1 MNATEFQQ
9 HIGKIKHAVQGSAFS
24 NANQLLSQLKSK
36 DLNASQHVEV
46 LYLTAVTCRLSGDY
60 LAASHHLN
68 TLLNMRPDYGRAH
81 QELAYNY
88 DALNKP
94 KEAASALF
102 TATHYNPALISSWK
116 KLLTV
121 YRKHNDKDAE
131 QLALQQLEYLE
142 SLPAPIL
149 GAYDL
154 MYEKKLAS
162 AEQICRQFLLKNK
175 HHPEAM
181 LLLAELGI
189 QLKVYHDAE
198 FLLESCSTLYPDNLR
213 AIITYLSLLAK
224 LGKHQKVLEIAEMQR
239 ERFTDNLQIIMA
251 KANALLGLN
260 KTAEAIAI
268 YDDLL
273 AKEKDRPAVW
283 LALGHAYKSKGKT
296 DKAIFAYQQAAYYHP
311 QFGDAYWSLANL
323 KSYRFDDK
331 EVSRMLELEQQPSI
345 GLDDRIHVCFAI
357 GKALEDMKRYDDA
370 FSYYNRGNQFK
381 LASVQ
386 FDITRTEQAVE
397 SQIAVSSK
405 QDFNRE
411 STGFP
416 SPEPIFIVGMPRAG
430 STLLEQILASQGD
443 IDGTMELHNILSLA
457 SSISNQ
463 QKPYPFCLNE
473 LTFEQRYNLG
483 KQYIEQ
489 TKYYRGNAPF
499 FIDKMPNNFMH
510 IGFIKQILPNAKII
524 DARRD
529 PMDCCFSN
537 FKQLFGDGQEF
548 SYGLEEIGRYFEAYA
563 KLMRHWDKVYPG
575 QILRVTHEEVL
586 DDLALQ
592 VKRMLDY
599 IGVPFDSACLD
610 FYNTERLI
618 KTPSAEQV
626 RQPINRSGQDRWK
639 PFEAHLSPLLKR
651 FK

>member
-9 HIGKIKHAVQGSAFS
+9 HIGKIKQAVQRSGFT
-24 NANQLLSQLKSK
+24 NASQLITQLKSK
-36 DLNASQHVEV
+36 GLNASQQIEILYLEAVICR
-46 LYLTAVTCRLSGDY
+46 LNGDYLTASQ
-60 LAASHHLN
+60 HLN
-68 TLLNMRPDYGRAH
+68 KLLQMCPDYGRAH

-88 DALNKP
+88 EALNKP

-116 KLLTV
+116 KLLTI

-162 AEQICRQFLLKNK
+162 AEQICRQFLMKQK

-198 FLLESCSTLYPDNLR
+198 FLLESCTSLYPDNLR

-224 LGKHQKVLEIAEMQR
+224 LGKHQKVLEIAELQR
-239 ERFTDNLQIIMA
+239 ERFPDNLQILMA
-251 KANALLGLN
+251 IANAFLGVN

-268 YDDLL
+268 YNDLL
-273 AKEKDRPAVW
+273 TKEKDRPAVW
-283 LALGHAYKSKGKT
+283 LALGHAYKSKGNT
-296 DKAIFAYQQAAYYHP
+296 DKAISAYQQAAFYHP

-323 KSYRFDDK
+323 KSYRFDEK
-331 EVSRMLELEQQPSI
+331 EVSRMVNLEQQPSI

-357 GKALEDMKRYDDA
+357 GKALEDMKRYDDS
-370 FSYYNRGNQFK
+370 FSYYNRGNQLK
-381 LASVQ
+381 LASAQ
-386 FDITRTEQAVE
+386 FDIARTEQAVE
-397 SQIAVSSK
+397 SHITASSDDK
-405 QDFNRE
+405 VNVG
-411 STGFP
+411 SSGFP

-430 STLLEQILASQGD
+430 STLLEQILASHCD

-457 SSISNQ
+457 SSISNHK
-463 QKPYPFCLNE
+463 KPYPYCLSE
-473 LTFEQRYNLG
+473 LTFEERYQLG
-483 KQYIEQ
+483 KKYIEQ
-489 TKYYRGNAPF
+489 TKYYRGKAPF

-548 SYGLEEIGRYFEAYA
+548 SYGLEEIGRYYQAYT
-563 KLMRHWDKVYPG
+563 KLMGHWDRLYPG
-575 QILRVTHEEVL
+575 QILRVMHEEVL
-586 DDLALQ
+586 DDLESQ
-592 VKRMLDY
+592 VRRMLDY

-610 FYNTERLI
+610 FHNTDRLI

-626 RQPINRSGQDRWK
+626 RQPINRSGQNRWK
-639 PFEAHLSPLLKR
+639 PYEAHLTPLLKR
-651 FK
+651 FT